1 MPITLKPAQLSAV
14 RAKIGICSIK
24 EIARGLGAQSP
35 IEQLLL
41 IGGGVYWW
49 CSR

>member
-1 MPITLKPAQLSAV
+1 MPITLKPAQLAAV
-14 RAKIGICSIK
+14 RVKIGICSMK
-24 EIARGLGAQSP
+24 VIARGLGGPSP

-49 CSR
+49 CS